1 MKQDKVTFT
10 QSNVVNLFIVYE
22 LDICSQDL
30 NSDFSLE
37 DYLFGAVELTQNS
50 HLDKYSYSEY
60 DIEFYSRLIFSFSIF
75 DWDKNVVIFRV
86 ENATDN

>member
-22 LDICSQDL
+22 LDIFSQDL

-37 DYLFGAVELTQNS
+37 GCLFGAIKLTQNS
-50 HLDKYSYSEY
+50 DLDKYSYSEY
-60 DIEFYSRLIFSFSIF
+60 DIEFYSCLLFSFSIF
-75 DWDKNVVIFRV
+75 DWGKNVVLIRV